1 MTAQKPKKSNPIPIV
16 LALVLGILATSLV
29 FQNNKIIEIKL
40 WFWQIRSSFVLI
52 MGIAFLLGLLLA
64 LLPMWGRLA
73 RRKRELKQCKKEMNK
88 LQARLKEQAG
98 RKKEM
103 ETPPNTD

>member
-1 MTAQKPKKSNPIPIV
+1 MPIV
-16 LALVLGILATSLV
+16 FALVLGILATSLV

-52 MGIAFLLGLLLA
+52 MGIAFLLGVLFA
-64 LLPMWGRLA
+64 LLPMWGRLL

-88 LQARLKEQAG
+88 LQALLKEQAE
-98 RKKEM
+98 RKKET
-103 ETPPNTD
+103 ETPLNTD